1 MAFDPI
7 TQGALVGGALSGGA
21 SLLGGMM
28 TNSSNAKRAAEAME
42 FEARQSKQNLVQQAF
57 MSNTAHQREVTDL
70 RAAGL
75 NPILSATGGPGAPVG
90 GGSSG
95 KGIAIPAVDS
105 LGNATSSAQAGARN
119 TAELRNIET
128 TNRAIKMK
136 TGLDE
141 AQLWLA
147 KDQAKKTQQETA
159 TEKALTSI
167 YESRA
172 KGEAVEGEIDST
184 RYGAALRYIDRGVRA
199 ATGAASAF
207 RNIGGSPATEHTTIH
222 RRGSRVP

>member
-1 MAFDPI
+1 MAMDPI
-7 TQGALVGGALSGGA
+7 TQGAMVGGALSGGA

-119 TAELRNIET
+119 VAELRNIET
-128 TNRAIKMK
+128 SNRAIKMK

-141 AQLWLA
+141 ANLWLA
-147 KDQAKKTQQETA
+147 KDQAKKTQQETK
-159 TEKALTSI
+159 TEEALTSI

-172 KGEAVEGEIDST
+172 KGERTEGDIDET
-184 RYGAALRYIDRGVRA
+184 RYGAAIRYIDRAVNTAQGVTSAIRA
-199 ATGAASAF
+199 L
-207 RNIGGSPATEHTTIH
+207 RGGGGGGGITINNQ
-222 RRGSRVP
+222 RGGR